1 MTCGQVWLPIL
12 GICALQL
19 IHPKCTH
26 TAVNTHLE
34 QWTHTWS
41 SEHTPGAVGSHIAVA
56 SGEQLRVRFPAQG
69 HLVVVLKVK
78 RALYIHSP
86 NLQSLPARD
95 LNSQP
100 FNYKYNSLT
109 IRPRLALKC
118 VMYISSIVFNTLC
131 ILSDLFNKTIRF
143 LAFDSLFE
151 LIIIAIIYVF

>member
-19 IHPKCTH
+19 IHPKCKHTPGAVDTH
-26 TAVNTHLE
+26 TPGAVNTHLE
-34 QWTHTWS
+34 QSAAILLWRPES
-41 SEHTPGAVGSHIAVA
+41 SWGFGSLLKGT
-56 SGEQLRVRFPAQG
+56 S
-69 HLVVVLKVK
+69 VVVLSVE

-86 NLQSLPARD
+86 HLQSLPARD

-100 FNYKYNSLT
+100 FNYKSDSLT
-109 IRPRLALKC
+109 IWPRLALKC

-131 ILSDLFNKTIRF
+131 ILSDLFNKIIWF

-151 LIIIAIIYVF
+151 LIIIAIIYVKWF